1 MDFKRPTLSDD
12 ICILSK
18 MTSDRVTFFFN
29 LFSINKLHI
38 KKSHFLGH
46 FLGHLLLFPTSF
58 FENRTLFFI
67 RKKHIPNKRT
77 CKVCLFHNFKI
88 LYLCILFASRFLYRN
103 FIHISILQRL
113 IFGSMRF
120 RYHTE
125 GSPQPKL
132 NKNFTHQGLLGM
144 RKIVSKF

>member
-46 FLGHLLLFPTSF
+46 FLGHLSLFPTF
-58 FENRTLFFI
+58 LKENRTLFFI

-103 FIHISILQRL
+103 FIHTSILQRL
-113 IFGSMRF
+113 IFGSTRF
-120 RYHTE
+120 RYH
-125 GSPQPKL
+125 SDIIPKAHHSQ
-132 NKNFTHQGLLGM
+132 N
-144 RKIVSKF
+144 

>member
-1 MDFKRPTLSDD
+1 
-12 ICILSK
+12 

-38 KKSHFLGH
+38 KKSHFWGH
-46 FLGHLLLFPTSF
+46 FLGHLSLFPTSF

-88 LYLCILFASRFLYRN
+88 LYLCILFALRFFVLQFYTHKHTSTPN
-103 FIHISILQRL
+103 FWLDEIPISY
-113 IFGSMRF
+113 

-132 NKNFTHQGLLGM
+132 NKNFTHQGLFGI
-144 RKIVSKF
+144 REFVSDF